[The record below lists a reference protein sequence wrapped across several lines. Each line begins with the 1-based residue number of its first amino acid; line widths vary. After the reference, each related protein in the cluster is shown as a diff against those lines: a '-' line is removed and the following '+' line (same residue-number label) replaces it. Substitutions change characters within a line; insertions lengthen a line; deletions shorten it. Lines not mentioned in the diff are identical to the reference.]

1 MQSAEKEAFMA
12 RAKSAIPDGFH
23 TVTPQLAIDN
33 AAEAIDWYKKALG
46 ADEIGRFK
54 DDEGRVMH
62 AEIRIGNSRIML
74 NDVMMGK
81 GPKAYG
87 GSPASLYVYVEDSD
101 AVFNRAIAAGGRV
114 FGPMGALADQ
124 FWGDRAGTFVDPF
137 GYQWTVATHKEDLT
151 PQEMEQRRAQWMKT
165 TA

>member
-1 MQSAEKEAFMA
+1 MT
-12 RAKSAIPDGFH
+12 RAKNPIPEGYH
-23 TVTPQLAIDN
+23 SVTPQLTLDN

-46 ADEIGRFK
+46 AEEIARMK

-62 AEIRIGNSRIML
+62 AEIRIGDSRIML

-87 GSPASLYVYVEDSD
+87 GSPAALYLYVENSDSL
-101 AVFNRAIAAGGRV
+101 FNRAITAGGRV
-114 FGPMGALADQ
+114 HGNMGALADQ
-124 FWGDRAGTFVDPF
+124 FWGDRAGTLIDPF
-137 GYQWTVATHKEDLT
+137 GYQWTIATHKEDLT
-151 PQEMEQRRAQWMKT
+151 PLEMEQRRVAWMKT

>member
-1 MQSAEKEAFMA
+1 MT
-12 RAKSAIPDGFH
+12 RAKHPIPEGYH
-23 TVTPQLAIDN
+23 SVTPQLTLDN

-46 ADEIGRFK
+46 AEEIARMK

-62 AEIRIGNSRIML
+62 AEIRIGDSRIML

-87 GSPASLYVYVEDSD
+87 GSPAALYLYVENSDSL
-101 AVFNRAIAAGGRV
+101 FNRAITAGGRV
-114 FGPMGALADQ
+114 QGNMGALADQ
-124 FWGDRAGTFVDPF
+124 FWGDRAGTLIDPF
-137 GYQWTVATHKEDLT
+137 GYQWTIATHKEDLT
-151 PQEMEQRRAQWMKT
+151 PQEMEQRRVAWMKT